1 MNKPVTR
8 GRKRKRRGN
17 GRSSL
22 DETSPS
28 LSLTENEVSPLSSGA
43 QGEQQEETTSQEES
57 LSHENKRTRNDNQ
70 NGESTSLAE
79 NNANNE
85 PVSEEP
91 HSEETAADR
100 EPITV
105 ESPTDSLSP
114 DDVTIIGDVR
124 VARPEVID
132 LDKLPTIRRGG
143 SVVVD
148 LTNDSTYHHNNVV
161 DLTRDSSTDS
171 SIDSSPV
178 IVCVNR
184 IYRGDPVMQLPSCRF
199 SHSGVLGRTL
209 SDTDDDILEVAESND
224 ANEVNTSVTEPSTS
238 SSEDPAGKTPS
249 KKICC
254 PICLDDEETIKRRK
268 RRLMSTTCG
277 HVFCDKCIRSAVQ
290 MQSKCPTCRKKLT
303 LRQLHPIFL

>member
-1 MNKPVTR
+1 MSKPVTH
-8 GRKRKRRGN
+8 GRKRKKRGD
-17 GRSSL
+17 GRLSL
-22 DETSPS
+22 DEISPS
-28 LSLTENEVSPLSSGA
+28 PTLSENEVSPLSSGA

-57 LSHENKRTRNDNQ
+57 LSHENKRTRYDNET
-70 NGESTSLAE
+70 GESTSPTG
-79 NNANNE
+79 NYANNE
-85 PVSEEP
+85 PVSEDP
-91 HSEETAADR
+91 HLEETAADR

-105 ESPTDSLSP
+105 ESPPDSLSP
-114 DDVTIIGDVR
+114 DDVTIIGDMR

-148 LTNDSTYHHNNVV
+148 LTNDSAYHHNNVV

-199 SHSGVLGRTL
+199 SHSGALGRTL

-224 ANEVNTSVTEPSTS
+224 ANEENTGVIEASTS
-238 SSEDPAGKTPS
+238 SSEDPAGKTP

>member
-1 MNKPVTR
+1 MNKPATR
-8 GRKRKRRGN
+8 GRKRKKRSTGC
-17 GRSSL
+17 SSL
-22 DETSPS
+22 DEMSPS
-28 LSLTENEVSPLSSGA
+28 VSPTENEFSLLPSGA
-43 QGEQQEETTSQEES
+43 QEEQQGETNSQEES
-57 LSHENKRTRNDNQ
+57 LSHVNKRTRNDNETE
-70 NGESTSLAE
+70 ESTSLTE
-79 NNANNE
+79 NNTNSEPAN
-85 PVSEEP
+85 EEP

-100 EPITV
+100 EPISV
-105 ESPTDSLSP
+105 ESPTESHSP
-114 DDVTIIGDVR
+114 DDVTIIGDMR

-148 LTNDSTYHHNNVV
+148 LTNDSGYHHSNVV

-184 IYRGDPVMQLPSCRF
+184 IYRGDPAMELPSCRF

-209 SDTDDDILEVAESND
+209 SDTDDDILEVAESNE
-224 ANEVNTSVTEPSTS
+224 ANEENTSGIEASTS
-238 SSEDPAGKTPS
+238 NSEDPAGKVPS

-268 RRLMSTTCG
+268 RRLMSTNCG

-303 LRQLHPIFL
+303 LRQFHPIFL